1 MMKPGKKG
9 FTILEVV
16 ISLVLLAIGFQA
28 FIALAYWGKFLFKQ
42 TDTYSKVMSVG
53 LLKMEET
60 LSKSYY
66 DLTSNSS
73 GQENG
78 IYWDI
83 NIYDKKEG
91 VIPYKLIEV
100 KTADGPSSNPK
111 RIEGRLENIVPYPY
125 IHSFSQTIVDDGATF
140 VPAGAPLSS
149 PAAASFSSIGGQRL
163 FLSLNFEVPKNLM
176 ILYNISVE
184 LEDITGVLAN
194 DTIYTECFIDGIPR
208 PVMTRTPIWT
218 QPLISNVLG
227 VDSIPAGQHS
237 LEVRWCKD
245 TNAGI
250 LKLRD
255 ANLIALAFEKNK

>member
-1 MMKPGKKG
+1 MRTRKKG

-16 ISLVLLAIGFQA
+16 VSLVLLAIGFQG
-28 FIALAYWGKFLFKQ
+28 FISLAYWGKFLFKQ

-60 LSKSYY
+60 LAKSYY
-66 DLTSNSS
+66 DLTTNSS
-73 GQENG
+73 GVYNG
-78 IYWDI
+78 IYWNI
-83 NIYDKKEG
+83 NISDKKEG

-100 KTADGPSSNPK
+100 KTANGDSSNPK
-111 RIEGRLENIVPYPY
+111 RIEGRLENVVPYPY
-125 IHSFSQTIVDDGATF
+125 IHSFSQTIVDDGLTF

-149 PAAASFSSIGGQRL
+149 PAASSFSSIGGQRL
-163 FLSLNFEVPKNLM
+163 FLSVNFEVPKNIM

-184 LEDITGVLAN
+184 QEDIAGVLAN
-194 DTIYTECFIDGIPR
+194 DTIYTECFIDNIPK

-227 VDSIPAGQHS
+227 IDSILPGRHTI
-237 LEVRWCKD
+237 EVRWCKD
-245 TNAGI
+245 TTSGI

-255 ANLIALAFEKNK
+255 ANLIVLAFEKNK